1 LSRAP
6 SPPIEQVPAGV
17 RLHLLIQPRASVS
30 EVTGLHDGRIRIRLA
45 APPVEGA
52 ANKALLKLLAKALG
66 VPLTALTLTKGSSGR
81 RKEVIVSGIPLEK
94 ARQVLLQGNR

>member
-1 LSRAP
+1 
-6 SPPIEQVPAGV
+6 
-17 RLHLLIQPRASVS
+17 
-30 EVTGLHDGRIRIRLA
+30 
-45 APPVEGA
+45 VEGA

-66 VPLTALTLTKGSSGR
+66 VPLTALTLMKGSSGR